1 MPLDNFTSLPQRL
14 VEESDEPLSNYVFSL
29 YLDQGLPAGGRFL
42 LQVTA
47 IAGESMLSRTEQVT
61 VTVNSPPMIGE
72 VKVSFQGYHSLSI
85 EMLFFVY
92 EIMPVHN
99 LACNVQI

>member
-72 VKVSFQGYHSLSI
+72 VKVSCQGYHSLSI
-85 EMLFFVY
+85 ETLFFVY
-92 EIMPVHN
+92 EIMPVHI
-99 LACNVQI
+99 LLSMYM

>member
-14 VEESDEPLSNYVFSL
+14 VEESDEPLINYVFSL

-72 VKVSFQGYHSLSI
+72 VKVSCHGYHSLSI
-85 EMLFFVY
+85 EMLFFRLW
-92 EIMPVHN
+92 N
-99 LACNVQI
+99 NACP

>member
-42 LQVTA
+42 IQVTA
-47 IAGESMLSRTEQVT
+47 IAGESRTEQVK

-72 VKVSFQGYHSLSI
+72 VKVSCQGYHSLSI
-85 EMLFFVY
+85 EM
-92 EIMPVHN
+92 
-99 LACNVQI
+99 